1 MEGKILGDLDYDL
14 RSIQDRTTSLRES
27 IQEMMQDLMKEE
39 RSRLEFLGNNYILEW
54 TNWLVQKL
62 ENKSKECLLMEGH
75 INKNSPT
82 TNVTWES
89 TQELALKASNI
100 SRKGLESIHVPTN
113 SIDLMLE
120 RILSKISK
128 VSLSILLNTNIIL
141 TFRSDRGGSW

>member
-113 SIDLMLE
+113 SIHLVLE